1 MLKNKQKW
9 KWKRWPTRIAIY
21 IVDGQVNKV
30 KDEVTKEVKDMIGND
45 RSELVA
51 VLTWVQVEVI
61 VNNLSGR
68 LSWLTVEP
76 GREADKVFEVAK
88 LNFY

>member
-1 MLKNKQKW
+1 M
-9 KWKRWPTRIAIY
+9 
-21 IVDGQVNKV
+21 NKV

-76 GREADKVFEVAK
+76 GMEN
-88 LNFY
+88 LGH